1 MAVIEALET
10 VYLEADVA
18 SVTIDSINQG
28 YETLIVHASQRSTNN
43 SGGVAFEIECNG
55 TTTEHHTTYTM
66 VGANSSELA
75 QENLILNFWKIYDGI
90 HGTSALAPEYATM
103 RLIIPDYAQADTNKS
118 MNIMLGDALT
128 KATDYRVTW
137 GGGNYDQTSHP
148 ALTQLRFRSAS
159 GNLTRGSEYTLFGVK
174 NS

>member
-10 VYLEADVA
+10 IYLEDDAT
-18 SVTIDSINQG
+18 SVTIDSIDQG
-28 YETLIVHASQRSTNN
+28 YETLIVHASQRTNN
-43 SGGVAFEIECNG
+43 ASGGVAFEIECNG
-55 TTTEHHTTYTM
+55 TTTEHHSAYTV
-66 VGANSSELA
+66 VGANSSEMA
-75 QENLILNFWKIYDGI
+75 QENLTLGYWKIYDGI
-90 HGTSALAPEYATM
+90 HGSSCLPSEYATM

-148 ALTQLRFRSAS
+148 ALTQLKFRSGS
-159 GNLTRGSEYTLFGVK
+159 GDILRGSEYTLFGVK

>member
-10 VYLEADVA
+10 VYLEADA
-18 SVTIDSINQG
+18 TSVTIDSINQG
-28 YETLIVHASQRSTNN
+28 YETLIVHASQRTNN
-43 SGGVAFEIECNG
+43 ASGGVAFEIECNG
-55 TTTEHHTTYTM
+55 TTTEHHSAYTM

-75 QENLILNFWKIYDGI
+75 QENLILNFWNIYDGI
-90 HGTSALAPEYATM
+90 HGNLALPSEYATM

-128 KATDYRVTW
+128 KDTDYRVTW

-159 GNLTRGSEYTLFGVK
+159 GDILRGSEYTLFGVK

>member
-1 MAVIEALET
+1 MAVIETLET
-10 VYLEADVA
+10 VYLEADAA
-18 SVTIDSINQG
+18 SVTIDSIDQG
-28 YETLIVHASQRSTNN
+28 YETLIVHASQRTTNN

-66 VGANSSELA
+66 VGANSNELG
-75 QENLILNFWKIYDGI
+75 QENRILGYWKIYDGI
-90 HGTSALAPEYATM
+90 HGIQAATPEYATM
-103 RLIIPDYAQADTNKS
+103 RLIIPDYAQADSNKS
-118 MNIMLGDALT
+118 MSIMLGDALT

-148 ALTQLRFRSAS
+148 ALTQLKFRSAS